1 MTNIDTR
8 NLDTLAGAVYFTV
21 GRGTEGG
28 SPASSY
34 RLSVAGVDRNEWG
47 QPSAVAENSGYS
59 IGTIQV
65 DLGQRGTWPLGATSN
80 RPLRAG
86 ETTYVDGIIAQA
98 ASYAR
103 RNGLA
108 FPDDTTQLR
117 ADLLTHGDG
126 GTRRDGSRRD
136 TITFIDPAVRDSINA
151 WAGSDE
157 GKRWIH
163 SNIDYPQVRNATQ
176 TAMNIL
182 DRSGSHIA
190 EDRRFETINILA
202 KTANQY
208 PGRLDQL
215 ENVLRRGGD
224 YDALLAEARSIPGA
238 YAGDKA
244 AAVAQTYEDHYAA
257 DPNRRAAMDRAHA
270 DVASR
275 DYDPAGER
283 NNADVQQA
291 LGAIGAGQTRRTG
304 NAVLEEGKSGREV
317 RKLESN
323 LAGLG
328 YRDAQGQ
335 ALAVDGRFTSETRQ
349 AVEQYQREARLASV
363 DGRAGPQTL
372 GSIDQS
378 VRGLQQQ
385 LNTLDIRSANGQPL
399 GVDGYYGNGTREAVS
414 TFQQNNGL
422 DATGIADDTTRRA
435 IEAAA
440 RERAQ
445 SQPAAASRV
454 DTPAHTPSPAP
465 AQAPDAPRAAGPQ
478 SFDDVMRI
486 MLPPQNGVTPH
497 MTSDFGPRTINGRAD
512 DHGGVDFNY
521 VGGQNGVNLRHPV
534 VHSPVSGVV
543 EYGDGQGSYGTVKI
557 RDDQGNLHE
566 ILHLDSRSVRAT
578 DPPTRIEAGDPIG
591 TMGGRGPG
599 GASDYAQHV
608 HYQMRD
614 PNGRIIDPEA
624 FWNERARTRS
634 ETAPEANTAPA
645 AERSASPS
653 PASITPQPSEAMAD
667 GVLRR
672 NEQGPDVGRYQR
684 LLADLGH
691 VGTDGKPLKVD
702 EKFGANTEFAARQF
716 QREHG
721 IDSVGVIG
729 PKTRA
734 ALDTAG
740 RDLVT
745 HPDHP
750 NNPLYERMLEKVHA
764 AEATRGIPHGEHSRK
779 VAAALTVEAV
789 REGVQPDKVELS
801 KDGSLVRAVQF
812 SAMGDRPELNRATDP
827 IATGQAANQP
837 IRESSEQA
845 AQVANNVAA
854 QQRDQAFTQQQSQQ
868 EAVTQ
873 AGRAR

>member
-1 MTNIDTR
+1 MSTSTENADYLIKQAMQAGITNPR
-8 NLDTLAGAVYFTV
+8 ELAIFMGQMQVECGGF
-21 GRGTEGG
+21 RSMHEGLNY
-28 SPASSY
+28 SPE
-34 RLSVAGVDRNEWG
+34 RLLQVFGPWTDKKGVWH
-47 QPSAVAENSGYS
+47 
-59 IGTIQV
+59 
-65 DLGQRGTWPLGATSN
+65 
-80 RPLRAG
+80 
-86 ETTYVDGIIAQA
+86 DG
-98 ASYAR
+98 
-103 RNGLA
+103 RNGL
-108 FPDDTTQLR
+108 TT
-117 ADLLTHGDG
+117 
-126 GTRRDGSRRD
+126 
-136 TITFIDPAVRDSINA
+136 
-151 WAGSDE
+151 
-157 GKRWIH
+157 
-163 SNIDYPQVRNATQ
+163 
-176 TAMNIL
+176 
-182 DRSGSHIA
+182 
-190 EDRRFETINILA
+190 
-202 KTANQY
+202 
-208 PGRLDQL
+208 
-215 ENVLRRGGD
+215 
-224 YDALLAEARSIPGA
+224 LAEARQITAGGQENIANAIYGGEWGKKPGTLGNTEP
-238 YAGDKA
+238 GDGWRFHGRGYVQLTGRA
-244 AAVAQTYEDHYAA
+244 NYES
-257 DPNRRAAMDRAHA
+257 
-270 DVASR
+270 V
-275 DYDPAGER
+275 G
-283 NNADVQQA
+283 QA
-291 LGAIGAGQTRRTG
+291 LGLDLVNNPDLAADREIAARIAIHYWKDRVRS
-304 NAVLEEGKSGREV
+304 EGHQFNVREATQDINGGYNHLKERGEAADAWE
-317 RKLESN
+317 RKFAQGYLQKP
-323 LAGLG
+323 GLG
-328 YRDAQGQ
+328 ETAAALDPLSDRTLERNERGESVRRLQQDLAALGVQFKDNEGRPIPPTGFYGQ
-335 ALAVDGRFTSETRQ
+335 QTELAVREFQGRNN
-349 AVEQYQREARLASV
+349 L
-363 DGRAGPQTL
+363 PQ
-372 GSIDQS
+372 
-378 VRGLQQQ
+378 
-385 LNTLDIRSANGQPL
+385 
-399 GVDGYYGNGTREAVS
+399 
-414 TFQQNNGL
+414 
-422 DATGIADDTTRRA
+422 TGIADDTTRRA

-445 SQPAAASRV
+445 SQPAAVPTV

-465 AQAPDAPRAAGPQ
+465 VQAPDAPRAAGPQ

-486 MLPPQNGVTPH
+486 MLPPQNGVAPH

-624 FWNERARTRS
+624 FWNDRTRTRG
-634 ETAPEANTAPA
+634 ETVSEANTVPA
-645 AERSASPS
+645 AERSAAPS
-653 PASITPQPSEAMAD
+653 PATATTTPQPSEAMAD

-691 VGTDGKPLKVD
+691 VGADGKPLKVD

-716 QREHG
+716 QRDHG
-721 IDSVGVIG
+721 IDTVGVIG

-734 ALDTAG
+734 ALDAAG

-779 VAAALTVEAV
+779 VAAALTVEAI
-789 REGVQPDKVELS
+789 REGVQPDRVELS

-812 SAMGDRPELNRATDP
+812 SAMGDRPEVNRGTDP